1 MGRRAQAKPRDVDLY
16 VRNDGTPKGVKR
28 EPSTPEQMR
37 AYAELMRTVYG
48 VTKGCRVLIGG
59 PLYHAS
65 PNACLRQAIV
75 QAELMLLQTRLMP
88 NAHSPPS
95 NVITSPTR

>member
-1 MGRRAQAKPRDVDLY
+1 M
-16 VRNDGTPKGVKR
+16 
-28 EPSTPEQMR
+28 S

-65 PNACLRQAIV
+65 PNACLRQAIA
-75 QAELMLLQTRLMP
+75 QAELILVQTKFDAERTRDGSDHVHT
-88 NAHSPPS
+88 AGEAAGAGSPP
-95 NVITSPTR
+95 I